1 MNTFDIIAIGELNAD
16 LILNRIDGMPVVGKE
31 IFAHD
36 MLLALGSSTAI
47 FAANAASL
55 GAKTGF
61 VGMIGRDDFGRLVRT
76 SLDAKNVD
84 TKYLIETDKCPT
96 GATIVLSYGEDRAN
110 VTFQGTMDLMGFDD
124 IDKSIFDKTRH
135 IHISSIFMQ
144 SALKRDLAEILTFA
158 KEKRVTVSLDTQ
170 WDPAEKW
177 DLDLAEMLPL
187 ITVFMPNETELMLLT
202 DKETLPEAVAAIKPH
217 IGGVLVVKC
226 GNKGSILVKN
236 DGSENILGPFLN
248 TDVIDAT
255 GAGDS
260 FNAGFIYMFTRG
272 ASLEECQKFGNLTG
286 AINTTATGGTGAFS
300 SKASIE
306 KIAVEKFG
314 QKIKL

>member
-1 MNTFDIIAIGELNAD
+1 MKKFDIIAIGELNAD

-36 MLLALGSSTAI
+36 MLLTLGSSTAI

-55 GAKTGF
+55 GAATGF

-76 SLDAKNVD
+76 SLDAKGVD
-84 TKYLIETDKCPT
+84 TGFLIETDKCPT
-96 GATIVLSYGEDRAN
+96 GATIVMSYGEDRAN

-124 IDKSIFDKTRH
+124 IDKSVFDRTKH

-144 SALKRDLAEILTFA
+144 SALKRDLVKLLEYA
-158 KEKRVTVSLDTQ
+158 KEKGVTTSLDTQ

-177 DLDLAEMLPL
+177 DLDPEKVLPL
-187 ITVFMPNETELMLLT
+187 VTVFMPNETELMLLT
-202 DKETLPEAVAAIKPH
+202 GTKSLKEAVAKVKPH
-217 IGGVLVVKC
+217 IGSALVVKC
-226 GNKGSILVKN
+226 GNKGSILVTK
-236 DGSENILGPFLN
+236 DGHENILGSFLN
-248 TDVIDAT
+248 TEVVDAT

-260 FNAGFIYMFTRG
+260 FNAGFVYKFTKG
-272 ASLEECQKFGNLTG
+272 ASLEECQRFGNLTG
-286 AINTTATGGTGAFS
+286 AINTTAAGGTGAFT
-300 SKASIE
+300 SKKDIE
-306 KIAVEKFG
+306 NTADVKFG

>member
-1 MNTFDIIAIGELNAD
+1 MKSFDIIALGELNAD

-36 MLLALGSSTAI
+36 MLVTLGSSTAI

-55 GAKTGF
+55 GARVGF
-61 VGMIGRDDFGRLVRT
+61 VGMIGQDDFGRLVRK
-76 SLDAKNVD
+76 SLDAKNVG
-84 TKYLIETDKCPT
+84 TEYLIETDKCPT

-124 IDKSIFDKTRH
+124 IDKSVFDSTKH

-144 SALKRDLAEILTFA
+144 AALKRDLVKVLEYAR
-158 KEKRVTVSLDTQ
+158 EKGVTVSLDTQ

-177 DLDLAEMLPL
+177 DLDLEKVLPY

-202 DKETLPEAVAAIKPH
+202 GAGTLKEAVEKVKPH
-217 IGGVLVVKC
+217 IGGALVVKC
-226 GNKGSILVKN
+226 GNKGSILVKK
-236 DGSENILGPFLN
+236 DGSEAMLPSFLN
-248 TDVIDAT
+248 TEVVDAT

-260 FNAGFIYMFTRG
+260 FNAGFIHMLTRG

-286 AINTTATGGTGAFS
+286 AINTTAAGGTGAFS
-300 SKASIE
+300 SKENIE
-306 KIAVEKFG
+306 KTAAERFG
-314 QKIKL
+314 QQIKL